1 MTVGSRCAPGGPQ
14 PPASEEPILQVVDLE
29 VDFLLEQGPPRPI
42 LTGVSFSLYRGETV
56 GLVGESGS
64 GKSTLALALT
74 RLLPSPPTRVRGE
87 VRFAGRDLSS
97 LDPRALREVRGRGI
111 ATLPQ
116 DPAASLDPL
125 QRVGAQLQEV
135 LIGRGGVTRA
145 AAAAAAERLW
155 QRVGLADLPDQGRA
169 YPHQLSGG
177 LQQRVLLALVL
188 ACEPQ
193 VLVADEPTSALDATR
208 QQEVLDLL
216 DTWRRE
222 QGLGLLLISHDLGLL
237 ATRADRLLVLQQGRL
252 VEEGPTAAVLGEP
265 EHPYTRSLVADALDL
280 AGPVA
285 PGPGGSS

>member
-1 MTVGSRCAPGGPQ
+1 MD
-14 PPASEEPILQVVDLE
+14 DL
-29 VDFLLEQGPPRPI
+29 L
-42 LTGVSFSLYRGETV
+42 
-56 GLVGESGS
+56 
-64 GKSTLALALT
+64 
-74 RLLPSPPTRVRGE
+74 
-87 VRFAGRDLSS
+87 
-97 LDPRALREVRGRGI
+97 
-111 ATLPQ
+111 
-116 DPAASLDPL
+116 
-125 QRVGAQLQEV
+125 
-135 LIGRGGVTRA
+135 
-145 AAAAAAERLW
+145 ERLW
-155 QRVGLADLPDQGRA
+155 QRVGLADLPDLGRA

-177 LQQRVLLALVL
+177 MQQRVLLALVL